1 MRAALIALGLTIAA
15 ATTAAIAQM
24 PTEAPGKPDPSL
36 VTAGTYKV
44 DPYHTQVIWKVDHMG
59 ISPLYGA
66 FGDPSGSLTL
76 DPKNPAAAK
85 LSVTFAMTNLITTT
99 PKLTEHLS
107 GGDFFDIAKFPT
119 ATFVSTA
126 VAADGT
132 KAKITGNLTVKGV
145 TKPVVLDAEFYGAGA
160 NPMSKKLNIGFKA
173 ETKIKRSDFG
183 LGYGVPMVGDEVSL
197 KIVGAFEKE

>member
-76 DPKNPAAAK
+76 DPRNPAAAK

>member
-1 MRAALIALGLTIAA
+1 
-15 ATTAAIAQM
+15 M

-76 DPKNPAAAK
+76 DPRNPAAAK

>member
-76 DPKNPAAAK
+76 DPRNPAAAK

-107 GGDFFDIAKFPT
+107 GGDFFDIVKFPT

-132 KAKITGNLTVKGV
+132 KAKISGNLTVKGV

>member
-76 DPKNPAAAK
+76 DPRNPAAAK

-183 LGYGVPMVGDEVSL
+183 LGYGVPMVGDAVSL